1 VYGVLG
7 KLKLVEV
14 VVLGATALLA
24 AARYVVKFL
33 DYVAKLQIKFA
44 ADAI

>member
-1 VYGVLG
+1 MG
-7 KLKLVEV
+7 KLKLVEL

-24 AARYVVKFL
+24 AARYVVKFF
-33 DYVAKLQIKFA
+33 DYVFKLQTKFA